1 MSRRERARD
10 FRRKIEANL
19 NATRKLIRVD
29 EISEEELNELV
40 ELYEPWKI
48 GMTFTGNDVGT
59 LINYEGQLYKILQP
73 HTTQGDWLPS
83 NTPSLYSEMYPEEV
97 IGEWKQPQGE
107 HDAYNKG
114 DKVIFN
120 DKVYE
125 STIDANTW
133 SPSEHPQGWEV
144 VKGEEVPVEPE
155 KPEEEE
161 TELEE
166 EEPIEEEII
175 EEPIEEDPEPEENIE
190 EWKQPTGG
198 HDSYNTGD
206 IVIFNN
212 RVYESIMDGNTWS
225 PTDYPQGWKE
235 IK

>member
-1 MSRRERARD
+1 MSRRERARA

-40 ELYEPWKI
+40 ELYETWEI
-48 GMTFTGNDVGT
+48 DMTFTGNDVGT

-83 NTPSLYSEMYPEEV
+83 NTAALYSKMYPEEV
-97 IGEWKQPQGE
+97 IGEWVQPIGE

-114 DKVIFN
+114 DKVIFEG
-120 DKVYE
+120 KVYE

-133 SPSEHPQGWEV
+133 NPSEYPQGWEV
-144 VKGEEVPVEPE
+144 FKGEEVPVES
-155 KPEEEE
+155 EEPVV
-161 TELEE
+161 
-166 EEPIEEEII
+166 EEPIEEEIT
-175 EEPIEEDPEPEENIE
+175 EEPIEEEPKPEENNE

-198 HDSYNTGD
+198 HDAYNTGD
-206 IVIFNN
+206 KVIFNN
-212 RVYESIMDGNTWS
+212 KVYESIMDGNIWS